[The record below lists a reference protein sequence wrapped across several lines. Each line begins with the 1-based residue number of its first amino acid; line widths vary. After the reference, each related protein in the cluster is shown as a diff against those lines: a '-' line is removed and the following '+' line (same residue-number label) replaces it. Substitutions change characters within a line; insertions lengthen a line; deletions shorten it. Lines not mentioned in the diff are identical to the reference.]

1 VENRRASVPGT
12 SRKERFAVADMSASG
27 GSGRSGELQIVVC
40 ELADE
45 HYGLDIA
52 KVYEIIRNQPI
63 TPVPRAPEFVKGVI
77 NLRGRIIPVVDLRH
91 RFGMPE
97 AVPTKETRIVV
108 AESSGTRVGLVV
120 DSVSE
125 VLLLALDSVER
136 TPEVA
141 AGADAEYMRGIAKL
155 GDRLVLLLG
164 LDGLFGAAEREA
176 LTRAA

>member
-1 VENRRASVPGT
+1 
-12 SRKERFAVADMSASG
+12 VAEKPLSG

-52 KVYEIIRNQPI
+52 KVFEIIRHQPI
-63 TPVPRAPEFVKGVI
+63 TPVPRAPMFVKGVI
-77 NLRGRIIPVVDLRH
+77 NLRGRIIPVVDLRG

-97 AVPTKETRIVV
+97 VEPTKETRIVV
-108 AESSGTRVGLVV
+108 AESSSTRVGLIV

-125 VLLLALDSVER
+125 VLLVPSESIEA

-141 AGADAEYMRGIAKL
+141 AGADAEYLRGIAKL
-155 GDRLVLLLG
+155 AERLVLLLE
-164 LDGLFGAAEREA
+164 LDGLFGLEERNALAGAA
-176 LTRAA
+176 